1 MASSQRV
8 QYTTM
13 ITLKGV
19 TKVFQTKE
27 RSFTALNNINLTIEK
42 GEYVA
47 IVGKSGSGKST
58 LLEALGLMKRLKDAI
73 DPLGIMNPGKV
84 FPDPGGP
91 SAFRL

>member
-1 MASSQRV
+1 
-8 QYTTM
+8 M

-27 RSFTALNNINLTIEK
+27 RSFTALNNINLAIEK

-58 LLEALGLMKRLKDAI
+58 SR
-73 DPLGIMNPGKV
+73 
-84 FPDPGGP
+84 P
-91 SAFRL
+91 SNTNC